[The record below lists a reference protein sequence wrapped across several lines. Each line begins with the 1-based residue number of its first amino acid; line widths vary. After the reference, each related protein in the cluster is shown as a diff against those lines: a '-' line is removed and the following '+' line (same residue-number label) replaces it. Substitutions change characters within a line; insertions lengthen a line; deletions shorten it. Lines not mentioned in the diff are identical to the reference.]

1 MADILIIDDDE
12 MMVEIISELL
22 ADEGYTV
29 RAAADGVLG
38 LEEVS
43 RRAPDLI
50 LLDMNMPV
58 LDGYAVAT
66 RLRDAP
72 ELRKPLIVA
81 VTGDTTAAATEAI
94 LACGCTA
101 IVPKPLDA
109 EQLIACVAD
118 LLASR
123 G

>member
-50 LLDMNMPV
+50 LLDMNVLV

-94 LACGCTA
+94 LACGCTT

-118 LLASR
+118 LLA
-123 G
+123 